1 MPHKHH
7 IYDSDL
13 HFIIDPITRKI
24 TSQSGKVSL
33 MQFDHNSER
42 FTFEIPRVI
51 EGHDMSISDSVEV
64 HYINTDSKN
73 KREQSIDIYPV
84 DDLQVSPDSNDV
96 VIFSWLIS
104 QRATT
109 YSGSLTFTIRFA
121 CNSEEGELRYQWF
134 TDIFSVITIA
144 KGIYNVDVATNN
156 ADTDLLAQWKKAIL
170 DNTLPYVKNIA
181 DEAITTLGE
190 AKETLK
196 EIGEKVTET
205 EFVPNFETGNLEYT
219 SPNYIFKVNTTTGNL
234 EWEVIE
240 DG

>member
-7 IYDSDL
+7 IYDSDV
-13 HFIIDPITRKI
+13 HFIIDPVTRKI
-24 TSQSGKVSL
+24 TSESKKVSL
-33 MQFDHNSER
+33 MQYDHNSER

-96 VIFSWLIS
+96 VIFSWLLS
-104 QRATT
+104 QNATT
-109 YSGSLTFTIRFA
+109 YSGSLTFTVRFA
-121 CNSEEGELRYQWF
+121 CSTEEGELRYQWF
-134 TDIFSVITIA
+134 TDIYSVISIT
-144 KGIYNVDVATNN
+144 KGIYNVDVVTNN
-156 ADTDLLAQWKKAIL
+156 DDCDLLAQWKKAIL

-205 EFVPNFETGNLEYT
+205 EFMPNFETGNLEYK

-234 EWEVIE
+234 EWEVIV